1 MRSTAGLV
9 DAHSHLRSTALAD
22 HGVQGSCLEE
32 ALLRMNAMTGVD
44 PYDDALV
51 AASDH
56 LASGITGIQ
65 VIFHTFGSVDH
76 YLGVLDRTIAGL
88 TKIGIRARITLAIT
102 DQFEFL
108 PQRTRRALQLPAF
121 INTGA
126 KMAPADF
133 QNLVER
139 AIKAHPNVAFGIA
152 PVAPQWCSDA
162 MLAAIAELAT
172 DRMWVHTHCL
182 ESVLQRTWYEESP
195 IDRLA
200 RFGLLRA
207 NTSLAHAIH
216 LTDREL
222 DLVAA
227 SGTKLVT
234 CPRSNEY
241 LRAGRADLSK
251 WISRKID
258 FGIGLDSVAGRESA
272 AEVAARALSD
282 SEALIALTSGGSLA
296 AGVDSSKDL
305 VTWGDWENGIAD
317 SVSIDGN
324 VIAQGSDSSLAIE
337 VEAARARITSALA
350 TDRGQRAARHRELD
364 QLMPEY
370 LEVIKG

>member
-1 MRSTAGLV
+1 MRSSAGLV

-56 LASGITGIQ
+56 LAAGITGIQ
-65 VIFHTFGSVDH
+65 IIFHTFGSVDH
-76 YLGVLDRTIAGL
+76 YLAVLDRTIAGL
-88 TKIGIRARITLAIT
+88 TQTAIRARITLAIT

-121 INTGA
+121 IDTG
-126 KMAPADF
+126 KKLAPEEF
-133 QNLVER
+133 QDLVER
-139 AIKAHPNVAFGIA
+139 AINAHPGVAFGIA

-172 DRMWVHTHCL
+172 DHMWVHTHCL
-182 ESVLQRTWYEESP
+182 ESQLQRTWYEESP

-216 LTDREL
+216 LTDDEL

-234 CPRSNEY
+234 CPRSNDY

-251 WISRKID
+251 WIARKIE

-272 AEVAARALSD
+272 AAVAALALSAED
-282 SEALIALTSGGSLA
+282 ALAALTSNGSSA
-296 AGVDSSKDL
+296 AGVDTKNDL
-305 VTWGDWENGIAD
+305 VTWSDWENGIPD
-317 SVSIDGN
+317 SITMNGRELTLS
-324 VIAQGSDSSLAIE
+324 ADSSLAVA

-350 TDRGQRAARHRELD
+350 ADHGGRAARHLELD